1 MGDPEI
7 HEEVEQVVEDR
18 LGGPPHGQQVSESLQ
33 YFILIPAV
41 LAFILI
47 GMICYTV
54 TYELYYIPYILVV
67 GSNDHNLWYCPLGWF
82 AYRSMVP
89 CCLHCSHSKQ

>member
-47 GMICYTV
+47 GMIYHRDV
-54 TYELYYIPYILVV
+54 IQ
-67 GSNDHNLWYCPLGWF
+67 
-82 AYRSMVP
+82 
-89 CCLHCSHSKQ
+89 LHMSCTTR

>member
-1 MGDPEI
+1 MCFVGVQHVSRDDIILQRSQLSKLEIMGDPEI

-47 GMICYTV
+47 GMIYIYRCYTV
-54 TYELYYIPYILVV
+54 TYELYYMLT
-67 GSNDHNLWYCPLGWF
+67 L
-82 AYRSMVP
+82 
-89 CCLHCSHSKQ
+89 